1 MLIWL
6 FAICGAWA
14 LAFAQYRL
22 LASSGGP
29 RATVPFVL
37 RGTALTIILA
47 LLFDAPIGFARHA
60 TPYAAL
66 DVSASWRAI
75 GDNALWQRAVRSADS
90 VGGDTLLLVG
100 DSLRSGK
107 PPAEPADAVTR
118 AAPLVERAIGSG
130 RPVVFITDG
139 RVDDPERLTELPSGS
154 RVVLIEGAPKRDAA
168 ITSLDTPS
176 AVVSGDTIALVMV
189 IAAGGAGA
197 GTGQFDIT
205 LDGVPLAGAKVDSL
219 APFAEREIR
228 LRAVIVGAPGVRLLR
243 AVLHTVGDVTP
254 ANDTLFASLDVA
266 RGASAVFVSTSPDF
280 DSRYALDVLRGTLAV
295 PTRGYFRVA
304 PGQWRVEGA
313 MSPVGEAEVRR
324 ALVDAPLA
332 VIHGDTGL
340 FGPPRALTHGA
351 LTLMAP
357 PAQKGDDYYATSAP
371 PSPLATGLAGMP
383 WDSLPPVEIG
393 APGSDHEWI
402 AVNARRGRRFDER
415 PLVVGSSHPRRIVIV
430 SATGLWRWKFRG
442 GRSAEAFTALWGSI
456 FDWMTGDTHDVRLA
470 RPASAWFRAGEPV
483 RWRRGS
489 SLDSTATIILRRRG
503 TVSSQVD
510 TLTVRFT
517 GESGMGE
524 SAPLPAGI
532 YETHIN
538 AAAGETRSAPDDGL
552 LVVNASA
559 EWLPRHATVRSGAIG
574 AAAPSGRAPRA
585 RTAWWL
591 FAVAIGLLCAEWLMR
606 RQIGLR

>member
-6 FAICGAWA
+6 IAVCGAWA

-22 LASSGGP
+22 LSASGGP

-47 LLFDAPIGFARHA
+47 LLFDAPIGSARRA
-60 TPYAAL
+60 VPNAAL

-75 GDNALWQRAVRSADS
+75 GDRALWQRAVRSADS

-100 DSLRSGK
+100 DSVRSGK
-107 PPAEPADAVTR
+107 PPIEPSDAATR
-118 AAPLVERAIGSG
+118 VAPLVERAIGSG

-154 RVVLIEGAPKRDAA
+154 RVILIEGIPKRDAA
-168 ITSLDTPS
+168 ITSMDTPS
-176 AVVSGDTIALVMV
+176 AVVSGDTIGLVAV

-197 GTGQFDIT
+197 GAGQLDLT
-205 LDGVPLAGAKVDSL
+205 LDGLPLVGAKVDSL
-219 APFAEREIR
+219 APFAERELR
-228 LRAVIVGAPGVRLLR
+228 LRAVVVGAPGARLLR
-243 AVLHTVGDVTP
+243 AVLHTTGDATA

-266 RGASAVFVSTSPDF
+266 RGASAVFVSTSPDL

-304 PGQWRVEGA
+304 PGQWRSEGA
-313 MSPVGEAEVRR
+313 MSPIGEAEVRR
-324 ALVDAPLA
+324 ALADAPLA

-340 FGPPRALTHGA
+340 FGPPRALTRGS

-371 PSPLATGLAGMP
+371 PSPLAAALAGMP

-393 APGSDHEWI
+393 PPASGHDWI
-402 AVNARRGRRFDER
+402 AMNARRGRRFDER
-415 PLVVGSSHPRRIVIV
+415 PLVVGTSRPRRIVIV
-430 SATGLWRWKFRG
+430 PATGFWRWKFRG

-456 FDWMTGDTHDVRLA
+456 FDWMTGDAHDIRVA

-489 SLDSTATIILRRRG
+489 AHDSTATVILRRRG
-503 TVSSQVD
+503 TVGSWLD
-510 TLTVRFT
+510 TITVRFT

-532 YETHIN
+532 YETHSIP
-538 AAAGETRSAPDDGL
+538 AGDETISAQADGL
-552 LVVNASA
+552 LAVNASA
-559 EWLPRHATVRSGAIG
+559 EWLPRHPTVRSGAVG
-574 AAAPSGRAPRA
+574 AAAPAGRAPRA
-585 RTAWWL
+585 RTVWWL